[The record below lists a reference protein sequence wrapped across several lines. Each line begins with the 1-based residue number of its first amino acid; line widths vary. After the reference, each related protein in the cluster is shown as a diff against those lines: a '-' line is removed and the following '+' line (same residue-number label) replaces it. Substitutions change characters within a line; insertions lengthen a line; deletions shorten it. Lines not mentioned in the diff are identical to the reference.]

1 LSISKILSSKYEY
14 LDIKDPKKD
23 KKELE
28 GTKRSS
34 DRDWPVLEAALF
46 EWHQGMLRCKANG
59 QIAGLVGLR
68 DDSRSRNMFSI
79 VKQPL

>member
-34 DRDWPVLEAALF
+34 DRDWLVPKVVLF
-46 EWHQGMLRCKANG
+46 E
-59 QIAGLVGLR
+59 
-68 DDSRSRNMFSI
+68 
-79 VKQPL
+79 